1 MGEETKNNTCEFVK
15 VWKIRYGKHK
25 DKSYGEVVEEEP
37 DYLKWAY
44 FNVEKHPKIK
54 AYLGQ
59 ALNLYPES

>member
-1 MGEETKNNTCEFVK
+1 MK